1 MERRFRVLQTTTL
14 WNERAFCRINDSA
27 MLTADQINSLHQLHA
42 EGWSLRRIG
51 RYLHMDTRTITKYLA
66 APEQKLVRR
75 PRASKL
81 DVFRPVIDE
90 LLQQDPQASA
100 AVIAQRLKPLGFI
113 VGRTILQEY
122 VREHRPALSLPRA
135 FVRMEPNAGE
145 RFEVDWGHFGA
156 LDYSGDKRKL
166 YAFALVECH
175 SRMLYVE
182 FTHSQ
187 SFESFVRCHLHAFH
201 TLGGCSREIWFD
213 NLATAVAEHDG
224 RLVRFHPRFLAFAK
238 EYGFFPRACN
248 RAAGWEKGKVERG
261 GIGYTRQNFWP
272 LRQFSD
278 LYDLNRQVHQ
288 WLQEV
293 ANQRL
298 HRETR
303 QRPVDRFQPGALRP
317 LPALTPDY
325 RDSVEVLVHKDIR
338 LHFDGNRYCVPPHLV
353 GQHLIVK
360 ADSSVVTIYHHLKEI
375 VSYPRSWKRGQTIGA
390 ERFEKELLALR
401 PAAACSQAQRRLIL
415 FLEPFIQ
422 RQTVESYLR
431 GLADSDRSLSRQ
443 LNELLNLI
451 PQFGSEAVAAAL
463 SRAEAAGAFGS
474 DYVANLLRQQLCP
487 RPVQPPVRLRD
498 ALLNELVT
506 DPLSLLEYDAFIL
519 SSRKESSDDD
529 FAREAEPAQAPDD
542 EPTTGQDPF

>member
-1 MERRFRVLQTTTL
+1 
-14 WNERAFCRINDSA
+14 

-51 RYLHMDTRTITKYLA
+51 RYLHMDTRTIAKYLA

-90 LLQQDPQASA
+90 LLQQDPQASS
-100 AVIAQRLKPLGFI
+100 AVIAQRLKPLGFTG
-113 VGRTILQEY
+113 GRTILQEY

-187 SFESFVRCHLHAFH
+187 SFESFVRCHIHAFH
-201 TLGGCSREIWFD
+201 ALGGCSREIWFD

-261 GIGYTRQNFWP
+261 GIGYIRQNFWP

-298 HRETR
+298 HREIR

-338 LHFDGNRYCVPPHLV
+338 LYFDGNRYCVPPHLV

-360 ADSSVVTIYHHLKEI
+360 ADSSVVIIYHHLKEI
-375 VSYPRSWKRGQTIGA
+375 VSYPRCWKRGQTIGA

-415 FLEPFIQ
+415 FLEPFIP

-451 PQFGSEAVAAAL
+451 PQFGPEAVAAAL
-463 SRAEAAGAFGS
+463 ARADAAGAFGS

-519 SSRKESSDDD
+519 SSRKESSDDELT
-529 FAREAEPAQAPDD
+529 RQTEPAQAPDD
-542 EPTTGQDPF
+542 ERTTGQDPF